1 MGLLRLKSVQIPRKV
16 MLFVTEIECMYCK
29 RTFDISRIHK
39 SGYCRKC
46 LDKLRK
52 MYKDVKIPYVP
63 VNEKTRKQWEKRR
76 LKQQGLWNEKTD
88 N

>member
-1 MGLLRLKSVQIPRKV
+1 

-39 SGYCRKC
+39 S
-46 LDKLRK
+46 
-52 MYKDVKIPYVP
+52 
-63 VNEKTRKQWEKRR
+63 KRR
-76 LKQQGLWNEKTD
+76 LQQQQGVWNEKSG

>member
-1 MGLLRLKSVQIPRKV
+1 
-16 MLFVTEIECMYCK
+16 MLWMTEIECMYCK

-52 MYKDVKIPYVP
+52 MYKDVKIPYAP
-63 VNEKTRKQWEKRR
+63 VNEIVINQCKKRG
-76 LKQQGLWNEKTD
+76 LQQQGLWGNNETD
-88 N
+88 E